1 MEAENIVDKK
11 ELKGLPIWACILLF
25 IVVFFVFMLLYSAL
39 IQGFLSLVL
48 GVEARHPGIVGY
60 ILQETGMLLTALTS
74 AVIMLRFER
83 RPFSDLGLSVK
94 GHARGLWYGLLIAVL
109 FYLVG
114 FGLSLLLGEIEV
126 TGFKFEPVNLL
137 GSWVFFLLVALFEE
151 ILMRGYILGRLL
163 HTRMN
168 KFLSLF
174 ISSALFA
181 LLHIFNPEIDFLP
194 MLNLLLAGMLLGA
207 SYLLVLFGFLLAIA
221 NKLLM
226 RHPTRLIAR
235 QKLLLR
241 IPIMGSLMR
250 GQKLTQIFTIL
261 TLTQSAGISFLQGV
275 ESVRETMRCPYWV
288 QLLTQIQ
295 HDISNGHPIWLALK
309 NAGEFSPLCLQLVR
323 TGEAS
328 GSLDLMLDNLAHH
341 HRDNTM
347 ALADNLAALLEPAL
361 LIITG
366 GIIGTLVVAMY
377 LPIFHLGDAMSGMG

>member
-60 ILQETGMLLTALTS
+60 ILQETGMFLAALTS

-126 TGFKFEPVNLL
+126 TGFKFESVNLL

-194 MLNLLLAGMLLGA
+194 MLNLLTLHLPEDNVLNGGA
-207 SYLLVLFGFLLAIA
+207 FGFE
-221 NKLLM
+221 
-226 RHPTRLIAR
+226 
-235 QKLLLR
+235 
-241 IPIMGSLMR
+241 GSLICTVLMIV
-250 GQKLTQIFTIL
+250 LTIL
-261 TLTQSAGISFLQGV
+261 IVWWGEKREAISLAVPQS
-275 ESVRETMRCPYWV
+275 C
-288 QLLTQIQ
+288 
-295 HDISNGHPIWLALK
+295 
-309 NAGEFSPLCLQLVR
+309 
-323 TGEAS
+323 
-328 GSLDLMLDNLAHH
+328 
-341 HRDNTM
+341 
-347 ALADNLAALLEPAL
+347 
-361 LIITG
+361 
-366 GIIGTLVVAMY
+366 
-377 LPIFHLGDAMSGMG
+377 